1 MWYYTIRFCG
11 KKTDI
16 VIPLLVFLQVMVEVL
31 DNPILELDP
40 LQTRL

>member
-1 MWYYTIRFCG
+1 MVLHYPFRLG
-11 KKTDI
+11 KKTDS

>member
-1 MWYYTIRFCG
+1 MWYYTIRFSWQ
-11 KKTDI
+11 KTDS